1 VQPTEKIWFDGRLVP
16 WREATVHITAHTLHY
31 GWGVFEGI
39 RCYQCHDGRSA
50 IFRLKEHVDRLYG
63 SAHVLGMRLPVER
76 GMLAAACVETV
87 TANKL
92 TACYVRPIAFVGAG
106 EMGLRATSNPVH
118 VAIIVWPWGAYLGEE
133 GMRHG
138 IRVRT
143 SSYQRFHANTLMS
156 RAKAVGHYVN
166 SILASQ
172 EASAAGYDEALLLDT
187 EGYVAEGPGEN
198 VFVVEGGAVRTP
210 PLTTVLPGI
219 TRDTAITV
227 LRDAGQAVLEERV
240 TRDAIYLADEC
251 FFTGTAAE
259 VTPIRSL
266 DDRSIGG
273 KAPGRVTKELQD
285 VFFRIARGEE
295 ARYRHWLTYV

>member
-1 VQPTEKIWFDGRLVP
+1 VQPTEKIWFDGRVVP
-16 WREATVHITAHTLHY
+16 WREATVHVTAHTLHY

-50 IFRLKEHVDRLYG
+50 IFRLEEHVDRLYG
-63 SAHVLGMRLPVER
+63 SAHALGMRLPIER
-76 GMLAAACVETV
+76 GALAAACVETV
-87 TANKL
+87 AANKL
-92 TACYVRPIAFVGAG
+92 AACYVRPIAFVGAG

-118 VAIIVWPWGAYLGEE
+118 VAVIVWPWGAYLGEE
-133 GMRHG
+133 GMRNG

-143 SSYQRFHANTLMS
+143 SSYQRFHPNTLMT

-198 VFVVEGGAVRTP
+198 VFVVERDAVRTP

-227 LRDAGQAVLEERV
+227 LRDAGRTVLEERV

-266 DDRSIGG
+266 DDRSIGAA
-273 KAPGRVTKELQD
+273 APGRVTKQLQE

-295 ARYRHWLTYV
+295 AHYWRWLTYV